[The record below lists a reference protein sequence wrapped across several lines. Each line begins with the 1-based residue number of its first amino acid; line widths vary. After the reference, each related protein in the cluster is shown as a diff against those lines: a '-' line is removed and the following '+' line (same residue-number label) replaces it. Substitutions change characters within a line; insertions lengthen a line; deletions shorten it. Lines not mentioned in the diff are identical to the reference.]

1 MGEEGRGGEGPR
13 RAGRSGLPLTFR
25 VLCPLV
31 RISQAPAHAMQPS
44 FRSSLGAL
52 LAVCSAS
59 WLSCAAPEPPAGR
72 SSSLA
77 PMSQPASAPQPRP
90 ATAPQ
95 PTPGAPGRIPLEV
108 RETAGVARTGEVVRS
123 GVPLPRS
130 LGVRDVRGLAVVD
143 RDGKPVPAEFVVLA
157 RWNAGRD
164 DASAPVQ
171 WLLVAFPATVAAG
184 KSTGYSLVVDGSA
197 GPNPAPPAPLRLTK
211 NGQQVVVDTG
221 AAVFKLGG
229 GTSALFDEI
238 AVAGR
243 RLVTGSEMTA
253 RAGGRAGGHGK
264 VRRLHV
270 EHAGPLSAVVV
281 VEGAYDLPPV
291 GTGGFG
297 SRRRYVFTVG
307 SPTAVVRHA
316 MAWEGDL
323 ADCAGCTQTK
333 DGKPNGVLVESV
345 RDTLALDLGAPRPAT
360 ALAVGAFKAPAV
372 EGALGEEGTAS
383 VRQTQR
389 ARRTDRLRFE
399 AAVAGKRADGD
410 RADGGMLAVA
420 GPAGAVGVAL
430 NHMHRFEPQGLRL
443 LPDGRLAVDVA
454 DGKAWLANHQ
464 GLFATLAVTALPA
477 APRRD
482 DLDRLLWAPL
492 NRPLRAWPSAA
503 WFTASEA
510 VAEVPAGELPRK
522 LAAYDSLVEGTL
534 ESTIQNL
541 DNDGIAGL
549 MTFGVYPRYW
559 GEAGG
564 EIDCAKDDPTP
575 AETWD
580 GPFWCGAW
588 TDYHNT
594 IATAAIWAMRSGDV
608 QWLDEVAFPGAV
620 RTLHTQIMQCSPQER
635 WFYCGQAPTGY
646 GAYRADFNSSHAYFE
661 NLFLYYWL
669 TGDSTV
675 VDVVRRGGD
684 SMRRLMCDTRG
695 PTPVTDPHGPDG
707 PPCKA
712 GTAPNN
718 TGLTGRVGSQWI
730 NTFRFLGLA
739 SEDPSFLDD
748 YRLGL
753 ARVLTHNYTELKRN
767 GRTYGFLGEKA
778 IQEQGQGTYVSGPW
792 WTNGFYDAENLYRLQ
807 RDTGDAPAGEPALVP
822 SHVLAALARTIVEI
836 GMGQFG
842 DGTPG
847 GIWPRLLA
855 VTWTGPRVGGSLTA
869 VEPQDRELYNSEK
882 AGTVALLVR
891 AGRQTREP
899 ALIKAGDEM
908 IEFLLRGSKGNVL
921 PLGKAQGQNLT
932 RLHAAVALAAAG
944 PPPERPERPREPGR
958 Q

>member
-1 MGEEGRGGEGPR
+1 
-13 RAGRSGLPLTFR
+13 
-25 VLCPLV
+25 
-31 RISQAPAHAMQPS
+31 MQPS
-44 FRSSLGAL
+44 FWSSLGAV
-52 LAVCSAS
+52 LALCSVS
-59 WLSCAAPEPPAGR
+59 WLSCAAPEPPANR
-72 SSSLA
+72 NSLA
-77 PMSQPASAPQPRP
+77 PISQPAPGKQPAASVPPPRP
-90 ATAPQ
+90 AT
-95 PTPGAPGRIPLEV
+95 GGPGRIPLEV
-108 RETAGVARTGEVVRS
+108 RETAGIARSGEVVRS

-143 RDGKPVPAEFVVLA
+143 PEGKPVPAEFLVLA
-157 RWNAGRD
+157 RWNAGKD

-171 WLLVAFPATVAAG
+171 WLLVAFPATVPASRSA
-184 KSTGYSLVVDGSA
+184 SYSLVTDGSA
-197 GPNPAPPAPLRLTK
+197 GPNPAPAAPLRLTR
-211 NGQQVVVDTG
+211 NGSQIVVDTG
-221 AAVFKLGG
+221 AALFKLGSG
-229 GTSALFDEI
+229 AGALFDEI
-238 AVAGR
+238 TVAGR

-253 RAGGRAGGHGK
+253 RVAGRAGGHGK
-264 VRRLHV
+264 LRGLRV

-281 VEGAYDLPPV
+281 VEGAYDLPMV

-297 SRRRYVFTVG
+297 SRRRYVFTAG

-345 RDTLALDLGAPRPAT
+345 RDTLSLDLGAPRPTA
-360 ALAVGAFKAPAV
+360 ALAVGAFKGAAV
-372 EGALGEEGTAS
+372 EGPVGDAQEAW
-383 VRQTQR
+383 VRQVQR

-399 AAVAGKRADGD
+399 TAVAGKRMDGD
-410 RADGGMLAVA
+410 RADGGMLAVI
-420 GPAGAVGVAL
+420 GPAGALGVATSR
-430 NHMHRFEPQGLRL
+430 MHRYEPQGLRL

-464 GLFATLAVTALPA
+464 GLFAVLGVTALPA
-477 APRRD
+477 APQRA

-503 WFTASEA
+503 WFNASEA
-510 VAEVPAGELPRK
+510 VAEVPAGKLPAK
-522 LAAYDSLVEGTL
+522 LAAYDPLVEGTL
-534 ESTIQNL
+534 ESTIRQL
-541 DNDGIAGL
+541 DEDGISGL

-559 GEAGG
+559 GEPGGG
-564 EIDCAKDDPTP
+564 EVDCPRNDKDPTP
-575 AETWD
+575 SEAWD

-594 IATAAIWAMRSGDV
+594 IATAAIWAMRSGDI
-608 QWLDEVAFPGAV
+608 QWLDEVAFPGAL

-675 VDVVRRGGD
+675 VDIVRRGGD
-684 SMRRLMCDTRG
+684 SMRRLVCGSRG

-707 PPCKA
+707 PACDASVP
-712 GTAPNN
+712 PSS
-718 TGLTGRVGSQWI
+718 GLTGRVGSQWI
-730 NTFRFLGLA
+730 NVYRFLGLA
-739 SEDPSFLDD
+739 SEDASFLED
-748 YRLGL
+748 YRLSL
-753 ARVLTHNYTELKRN
+753 ARALTHNYTELERD
-767 GRTYGFLGEKA
+767 GRRFGFLGETNIPK
-778 IQEQGQGTYVSGPW
+778 ELQGQGTYVSGPW
-792 WTNGFYDAENLYRLQ
+792 WTTGFYDGENLYRLQ
-807 RDTGDAPAGEPALVP
+807 RDTGDAPTGEPALAP

-836 GMGQFG
+836 GSGQFG

-847 GIWPRLLA
+847 GVWPRLLV
-855 VTWTGPRVGGSLTA
+855 VTWTGPRIGGTLTA

-891 AGRQTREP
+891 AGRQTGEP
-899 ALIKAGDEM
+899 ALIEAGNEM
-908 IEFLLRGSKGNVL
+908 IEFLLRGTKGNAL

-944 PPPERPERPREPGR
+944 PPPELSERPERPSR